1 MAPEELL
8 TGLMKTELYKF
19 KKLEM
24 SIIGIKFLVCMEY
37 NSIISITLLNN
48 IFLGVQSLYRR
59 CPNLQG
65 METRLSR

>member
-1 MAPEELL
+1 MLRDVGPHILL
-8 TGLMKTELYKF
+8 QSREF
-19 KKLEM
+19 FAV
-24 SIIGIKFLVCMEY
+24 I
-37 NSIISITLLNN
+37 LNN